1 MSYVCK
7 RHLVPNRWIKVT
19 CLLGYLM
26 QLSVKMLSK
35 TNIILGWMEVDRISN
50 VSVCLWLI
58 LFLWYARVLPNF
70 VCEVHAILFFAKKN
84 L

>member
-1 MSYVCK
+1 M
-7 RHLVPNRWIKVT
+7 IF
-19 CLLGYLM
+19 LGIHGTPHPYALM
-26 QLSVKMLSK
+26 EGQGTLCSK
-35 TNIILGWMEVDRISN
+35 TNIILGWMEVDRKSN